1 MHGEKRHAM
10 GQFIGI
16 SIIPFRYFSVD
27 KKFYF
32 LYWGTVPQLASIP
45 ALPIR
50 GIVMVDF
57 TEDLIIEHPVSIRQK
72 VYDYLRDQIL
82 SNQIPAG
89 TRLVEGRIA
98 GQIHVSRTPI
108 REALHVLEMEGLIE
122 SFPRVGYR
130 VKELK
135 WEDVEEL
142 CEIRAVNEILAAR
155 WALQRLDPKQIAAMK
170 ANIDAAEAEIQA
182 GRPELFVERDAEFH
196 EMLVRASGSQRL
208 LELCQMLRRHMLR
221 YRIESLYIAEAGLRA
236 VDGHRRILACLE
248 AKDDVGV
255 AAAIRDHLE
264 QSKRDIQRFAFGA
277 KSRPHVFKE
286 SH

>member
-1 MHGEKRHAM
+1 M
-10 GQFIGI
+10 
-16 SIIPFRYFSVD
+16 
-27 KKFYF
+27 
-32 LYWGTVPQLASIP
+32 YWGTVPQFVFIYKLLIQ
-45 ALPIR
+45 
-50 GIVMVDF
+50 GIAMPDF
-57 TEDLIIEHPVSIRQK
+57 SDDFIIEHPVSIRQK
-72 VYDYLRDQIL
+72 VYGFLRDQIL

-155 WALQRLDPKQIAAMK
+155 WALQHIVPKQLAAMK

-182 GRPELFVERDAEFH
+182 GRNYLLK
-196 EMLVRASGSQRL
+196 EMPNFTKCWSGP
-208 LELCQMLRRHMLR
+208 
-221 YRIESLYIAEAGLRA
+221 
-236 VDGHRRILACLE
+236 
-248 AKDDVGV
+248 
-255 AAAIRDHLE
+255 AAARGCSSSAKCCGGICCGIA
-264 QSKRDIQRFAFGA
+264 SKVCILP
-277 KSRPHVFKE
+277 KPV
-286 SH
+286 